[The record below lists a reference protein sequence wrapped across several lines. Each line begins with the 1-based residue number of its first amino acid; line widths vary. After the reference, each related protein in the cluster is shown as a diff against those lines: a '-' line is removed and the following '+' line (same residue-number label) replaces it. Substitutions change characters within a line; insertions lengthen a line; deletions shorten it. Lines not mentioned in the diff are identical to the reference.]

1 MIAYRFVNLT
11 NHPKHG
17 VVVPVAG
24 EVRPALFL
32 TPEEA
37 KPAIDPHETT
47 RLTIAKIQTA
57 VAEYY
62 GISLGHMRSR
72 SRDRNHVYPRFV
84 AMLLAR
90 ELTSSSLPDI
100 AHRFGKK
107 DHSTV
112 IHGIRNAQKR
122 IADDD
127 VAHHEYVTL
136 RKKLA
141 A

>member
-37 KPAIDPHETT
+37 KPHETT